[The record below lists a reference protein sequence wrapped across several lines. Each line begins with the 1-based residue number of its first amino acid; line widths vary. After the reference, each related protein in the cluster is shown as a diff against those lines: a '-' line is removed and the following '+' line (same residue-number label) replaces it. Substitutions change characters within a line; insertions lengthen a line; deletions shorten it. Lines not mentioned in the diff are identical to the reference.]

1 MGGVCMIGGRRNRRQ
16 TAVRL
21 FAQEYN
27 ESSLPDGGQG
37 EFDPRFIVTKLG
49 ARVNRMMIA
58 GVIER
63 MERRETEKG
72 PMYSGRVRDSTGMHS
87 WSVGSFKPELHTELE
102 ELLARFEGGDRVLMA
117 CIGKSSHFA
126 TEDGG
131 IFCRMQMEDFA
142 VIDRDTYAQW
152 LVETSDHTMRR
163 IDALYKA
170 QTAEDS
176 SAESLRNA
184 GVPEDL
190 IDGLGLAINHYGEWD
205 PEGYKVGVLQALSAA
220 EGRVVNFE
228 EHEAMSTSDS
238 TPEKSQTSEPDSDG
252 EMKQETMNTAEIEDI
267 VLEIIKQNAGER
279 GIDHDSIVKKCAVQ
293 GITDESSIEDA
304 IDCLRD
310 DKCEIMEPNFG
321 WFLPM

>member
-1 MGGVCMIGGRRNRRQ
+1 MIEGRRHRRQ
-16 TAVRL
+16 TAIRL

-49 ARVNRMMIA
+49 ARVNRMMVA

-102 ELLARFEGGDRVLMA
+102 ELLARFEGGDRFLMA
-117 CIGKSSHFA
+117 CIGKSNHFA

-131 IFCRMQMEDFA
+131 IFCRMQMEEFA

-170 QTAEDS
+170 QSAEDTS
-176 SAESLRNA
+176 TESLRNA

-190 IDGLGLAINHYGEWD
+190 IDGLGLALNHYGEWD

-228 EHEAMSTSDS
+228 EHEATA
-238 TPEKSQTSEPDSDG
+238 SEPSTEPSQPSESNSDEHGDSNS
-252 EMKQETMNTAEIEDI
+252 MNTAEIEAI
-267 VLEIIKQNAGER
+267 VLEIIKQNSGER
-279 GIDHDSIVKKCAVQ
+279 GIDHDSIVKKCAAQ
-293 GITDESSIEDA
+293 GLTDESSIEDA

>member
-1 MGGVCMIGGRRNRRQ
+1 MIGGRRNRRQ
-16 TAVRL
+16 SAIRL
-21 FAQEYN
+21 FAQEYS

-49 ARVNRMMIA
+49 ARVNRMMVA

-87 WSVGSFKPELHTELE
+87 WSVGSFKPELHSELE
-102 ELLARFEGGDRVLMA
+102 ELLARFEGGDRFLMA

-131 IFCRMQMEDFA
+131 MFCRMQMEEFA
-142 VIDRDTYAQW
+142 IIDRDAYAHW
-152 LVETSDHTMRR
+152 LVETSNQTMRR

-170 QTAEDS
+170 QSAEDS
-176 SAESLRNA
+176 SSESLRNA

-190 IDGLGLAINHYGEWD
+190 IDGLGLALNHYGEWD

-228 EHEAMSTSDS
+228 EHEAMST
-238 TPEKSQTSEPDSDG
+238 PENEVLEDAKSAPESESEQD
-252 EMKQETMNTAEIEDI
+252 KMNTADVEDI

-279 GIDHDSIVKKCAVQ
+279 GIDHDSIVKKCAAK
-293 GITDESSIEDA
+293 GITDEASIEDA